1 MNAALELQQLQI
13 SNIRQFLVTQLN
25 PVAINFLTDPET
37 LSNDIGDGFTSRGD
51 MFVGTGI
58 IDTLLLKQQHEL
70 RTDTFYDAVLLLR
83 YDIVLRP
90 LDYLQKL
97 FNNIK
102 YSNDAVVWP
111 NDPDSIISP
120 KMNNSKWDFDFA
132 LMPDIINDLLI
143 VFTGAAAD
151 RICYELIKLLDSITT
166 IYHTHEIYHYRNVN
180 LLTLHV
186 ILTKLSSMISLP
198 LIDMPGIPIPF
209 SQNDDNSVDMFKFA
223 NRFNTV
229 PEEEARLVTARPHP
243 ALVGLDPNLDAD
255 FDIIIKIW
263 LNIPY

>member
-1 MNAALELQQLQI
+1 M
-13 SNIRQFLVTQLN
+13 
-25 PVAINFLTDPET
+25 
-37 LSNDIGDGFTSRGD
+37 
-51 MFVGTGI
+51 
-58 IDTLLLKQQHEL
+58 
-70 RTDTFYDAVLLLR
+70 
-83 YDIVLRP
+83 
-90 LDYLQKL
+90 DYLQKL
-97 FNNIK
+97 FDNIK
-102 YSNDAVVWP
+102 YSDDAIVWP

-151 RICYELIKLLDSITT
+151 RTCYELIKLLDAITT
-166 IYHTHEIYHYRNVN
+166 IYHAHEIYHHRNVN

-198 LIDMPGIPIPF
+198 LIDMPGIPIPLPQDGED
-209 SQNDDNSVDMFKFA
+209 SGDIFKFA
-223 NRFNTV
+223 DRFNTV
-229 PEEEARLVTARPHP
+229 PNEEARLVTARPHP
-243 ALVGLDPNLDAD
+243 ALSGLDPNSNED